1 VQYLNYLAVS
11 SYSVLIRELHEQFLA
26 IYDVPPDHWTNPL
39 VSPLHSKDLSA
50 LPPAYIQVCGLD
62 PTRDEALCYKRRLAD
77 TGVRTKSNVYMG
89 MPHSFWTLPR
99 IKGATRDLA
108 LGIKWLRETSG
119 WDSGV
124 REELEEWIKDVSE
137 AEGEEREKTLSFGW
151 M

>member
-1 VQYLNYLAVS
+1 
-11 SYSVLIRELHEQFLA
+11 
-26 IYDVPPDHWTNPL
+26 
-39 VSPLHSKDLSA
+39 
-50 LPPAYIQVCGLD
+50 
-62 PTRDEALCYKRRLAD
+62 
-77 TGVRTKSNVYMG
+77 MG

-137 AEGEEREKTLSFGW
+137 AEGEQIWRERKLCRLDGCDCF